1 MEHRELDAVESEPLA
16 RTRGVP
22 RDAVGQ
28 QAIEK
33 PGVPRVGDVRAGLD
47 DESRANPGHHGRQA
61 AQMIGVGVGDD
72 GEGER
77 PGAVALKERRD
88 HASPGI
94 GPFARGPGIHQQP
107 MSGGSPEGRG
117 IPLPDVEKM

>member
-1 MEHRELDAVESEPLA
+1 MPSASS
-16 RTRGVP
+16 
-22 RDAVGQ
+22 
-28 QAIEK
+28 AIEK

-72 GEGER
+72 GERER
-77 PGAVALKERRD
+77 PGAVALQERRD

-94 GPFARGPGIHQQP
+94 GPFARGPGIDHAANARRE
-107 MSGGSPEGRG
+107 SGARRHPPARRREN
-117 IPLPDVEKM
+117 VT